1 MGERLFHTLKMQDAV
16 VRGARRDA
24 AHIAYPGGVA
34 AFAALVDS
42 KILLF
47 LF

>member
-16 VRGARRDA
+16 MHGAGRDA
-24 AHIAYPGGVA
+24 AHIAYPGDVA
-34 AFAALVDS
+34 AIMAFVDS